1 SQEKNKL
8 IKKLKEM
15 TLKDLKMKIAIFQIF
30 NFIILT
36 GYTQAAYAS
45 NLNVQSQVVNPVMN
59 IISWIFFVIA
69 SVGGA
74 IIGSLAAW
82 EIPNYLANKGSH
94 RQPILITIIS
104 YAIAITCFAAMTVGG
119 PTWLVKALTSVSAP
133 SF

>member
-1 SQEKNKL
+1 MLNLQSKN
-8 IKKLKEM
+8 
-15 TLKDLKMKIAIFQIF
+15 T
-30 NFIILT
+30 FIIKYCCIILCYPT
-36 GYTQAAYAS
+36 LSFAQS
-45 NLNVQSQVVNPVMN
+45 LNVQSSVVNPVLN
-59 IISWIFFVIA
+59 IVSWIFFIIA

-133 SF
+133 TF

>member
-1 SQEKNKL
+1 MSQLL
-8 IKKLKEM
+8 IFKYFILI
-15 TLKDLKMKIAIFQIF
+15 TIFYPTITNAQ
-30 NFIILT
+30 
-36 GYTQAAYAS
+36 S
-45 NLNVQSQVVNPVMN
+45 LNVQSSVVNPVLN
-59 IISWIFFVIA
+59 IVSWIFFIIA

-119 PTWLVKALTSVSAP
+119 PTWLVKALTTVSAP
-133 SF
+133 TF